1 VRSFSNVR
9 EQGSGGF
16 LQLFP
21 KELRNGTDPAGKA
34 SLERLF
40 RPVSKVLGPKLV
52 ELEVSSLGLGDQLEL
67 DWVPLIGLSYDPR
80 SDVLS
85 VMVEGIEHNI
95 QHPQQIHVEQNVET
109 LHSIEVDDGSGTHHI
124 LLLKDPLR
132 LPTA

>member
-1 VRSFSNVR
+1 M
-9 EQGSGGF
+9 E
-16 LQLFP
+16 LTQLAKPHWKDYFD
-21 KELRNGTDPAGKA
+21 R
-34 SLERLF
+34 
-40 RPVSKVLGPKLV
+40 VSKVLGPKLV

>member
-1 VRSFSNVR
+1 MALTQLAKPHWKDDFVRVA
-9 EQGSGGF
+9 
-16 LQLFP
+16 
-21 KELRNGTDPAGKA
+21 T
-34 SLERLF
+34 
-40 RPVSKVLGPKLV
+40 VLGPALV

-67 DWVPLIGLSYDPR
+67 DWVPLIGLSYDPK

-109 LHSIEVDDGSGTHHI
+109 LHSIEVDDESGTHHI